1 MVTDYRATRVF
12 RALAD
17 PTRRQILESLRREPL
32 PVHDLSARFAI
43 SRPAISRHLR
53 VLKVA
58 SLVRARST
66 GRETYYALNQEPMTL
81 VQHWLDQFWT
91 ARLSG
96 LKRLAEEENR

>member
-1 MVTDYRATRVF
+1 MVTDRQATQVF

-17 PTRRQILESLRREPL
+17 PTRRQILESLRRGPL
-32 PVHDLSARFAI
+32 PVHDLSSRFAI

-66 GRETYYALNQEPMTL
+66 GRETLYAVDPAPMAL
-81 VQHWLDQFWT
+81 VQHWLDRFWT

-96 LKRLAEEENR
+96 LKRLAEEEHR

>member
-1 MVTDYRATRVF
+1 MVTDYQATHVF

-17 PTRRQILESLRREPL
+17 PTRRQILESLRRQPL
-32 PVHDLSARFAI
+32 PVHDLAARFAI
-43 SRPAISRHLR
+43 SRPAIPRHLR

-66 GRETYYALNQEPMTL
+66 GRETYYGLNEAPMRL
-81 VQHWLDQFWT
+81 VQDWLDQFWT

-96 LKRLAEEENR
+96 LKRFAEEEHG